1 MQGLF
6 GSFNFEYVKIA
17 IRGCDLGSECFDD
30 KDVMEKAINYISM
43 KAHPSL
49 LSDDLNDVI
58 TYTPDETYYKF
69 LDP

>member
-1 MQGLF
+1 M
-6 GSFNFEYVKIA
+6 S
-17 IRGCDLGSECFDD
+17 
-30 KDVMEKAINYISM
+30 KAINYISM

-69 LDP
+69 LDPSINQ